1 MRERGRKC
9 VMRKRGCGRPSL
21 VRSGSKSVLTAER
34 LGELS
39 GDVVLSFPGLILM
52 DMYGSSRFSKW

>member
-1 MRERGRKC
+1 MRERGRKHL
-9 VMRKRGCGRPSL
+9 MRKRGCGRPSL
-21 VRSGSKSVLTAER
+21 ELCRRAWFEEIGQQVAVER

-52 DMYGSSRFSKW
+52 DE